1 MIDFRGR
8 INAVTMV
15 YVPHLTSINPPDMNF
30 HFKKML
36 QPDILRTNWLQLLT
50 FKFLWPTSKLRH
62 QLCSDIDIE
71 ATDFNPMIFILDY

>member
-30 HFKKML
+30 HSKKML
-36 QPDILRTNWLQLLT
+36 QPDILRTNVELLAA
-50 FKFLWPTSKLRH
+50 
-62 QLCSDIDIE
+62 
-71 ATDFNPMIFILDY
+71 ATHFQISMAYK